1 MSREERNKSNS
12 IKQSHSKQTQKT
24 DQGKPESSLVI
35 VLSIVKLHVFQ
46 RRRWQ
51 YIIHVLQSLDKN
63 ENILESKC
71 EF

>member
-1 MSREERNKSNS
+1 MSQEERNKSNS
-12 IKQSHSKQTQKT
+12 IKQSHSKQTQK
-24 DQGKPESSLVI
+24 QIGKPESSLVFVLTI
-35 VLSIVKLHVFQ
+35 VNLSVFQ